1 MNILSE
7 ITDGM
12 KKKDLPEF
20 RPGDTVAVTTKLKE
34 GDKEKKQTFSGIV
47 IARAGSGIGETFT
60 VRRVSYGV
68 GVERTFPVNSPVI
81 TSIKVTKRGKVR
93 RAKLYYLRGKQG
105 KAARIESA

>member
-1 MNILSE
+1 MSILSE

-12 KKKDLPEF
+12 KKKDLQGF

-34 GDKEKKQTFSGIV
+34 GDKEKKQTFTGIV
-47 IARAGSGIGETFT
+47 IARAGSGIGETFI

-93 RAKLYYLRGKQG
+93 RAKLYYLRGRQG
-105 KAARIESA
+105 KAARIKSA